1 MIPILYNSTETDFT
15 TQGLGALADA
25 ISCRV
30 TEERNGIY
38 ELEMEYPQTGI
49 HFEDIRNEN
58 IIMAI
63 PSPYRAAQPFRIY
76 RVTKPLNGNVTV
88 YASHISYDLNKIP
101 VSPCQASGVTAAL
114 EAIKAGMEIDNNFQ
128 FWTDKTTAAAFA
140 LSVPTAC
147 RSTLGGQQGSI
158 LDVYGGEYEW
168 DRFTVRLH
176 NKRGDDSGV
185 VIRYGKNLTG
195 LNHEGDISSLVTGI
209 CPYWFSDG
217 TLVMC
222 DPPIIYREGLTTQS
236 AIPVDFTQQ
245 FEEAPTAKQ
254 LQEAAESYIKN
265 NDVGEPTVSLDV
277 EFIQLEQMSGFE
289 GMALLEKCDLCD
301 TVTVQY
307 EQAGIDVE
315 AEIVSIQTD
324 VLLERYEKMQV
335 GSIRANIAQTIADQ
349 QAQIT
354 QNKQDTVTF
363 LQQAVQNATSW
374 ITGGKGGYVI
384 FQLNANGQPEEILI
398 LDQPSIETAQNV
410 WRWNQGGFGH
420 SSAGYNGP
428 YTTAITQDGA
438 IVADFITAGTMLANI
453 IHGGT
458 LTLGGQGNG
467 NGQMIILNASG
478 NKVAGMDSTGLYAQ
492 AGQIAG
498 WKIGASD
505 IFKTIDLYAD
515 MSEDGLADV
524 GDNDPVQYW
533 VWMRAP
539 TAANTACFVTA
550 YKRKSDYLSGNNVV
564 YTNFSAR
571 ADGNVRMTDADILG
585 GTLKVGSLFSVDN
598 QGNVVANS
606 LKSNNAI
613 ITGGELNIKSKT
625 ERQVNITLKYDNG
638 GNANTETT
646 IGAFGFE
653 SLDVNGLVYAS
664 TTFQTLE
671 CGDAF
676 QTDYGLTGR
685 SSNFQAKSNGQVKS
699 VYTYN
704 DITTS
709 PANMV
714 VDNGGYFCRSS
725 SSSKRY
731 KKNISEKIADSLNPE
746 RLYEVPVKSFK
757 YRKGYLHEGDPREN
771 TEIIGLIVEDLE
783 EKYPCAVEYDAEGN
797 PEMWNA
803 QILVPAML
811 KLIQE
816 QNDRI
821 KELEEKL
828 K

>member
-1 MIPILYNSTETDFT
+1 MIPILYNSTEEDFT

-25 ISCRV
+25 ISCYV

-49 HFEDIRNEN
+49 HFEDIQNGN

-168 DRFTVRLH
+168 DRFTVRLY
-176 NKRGDDSGV
+176 NKRGADSGV
-185 VIRYGKNLTG
+185 VIRYGKNLTE
-195 LNHEGDISSLVTGI
+195 LNQEGDISSLVTGI

-222 DPPIIYREGLTTQS
+222 DPPIIYRQGMTAQS
-236 AIPVDFTQQ
+236 AVPVDFTQQ
-245 FEEAPTAKQ
+245 FETAPTAAQ
-254 LQEAAESYIKN
+254 LREAAESYIEN
-265 NDVGEPTVSLDV
+265 NDIGEPTVSLDV

-354 QNKQDTVTF
+354 QNKQDAVTF
-363 LQQAVQNATSW
+363 LLQAVQNATNW

-398 LDQPSIETAQNV
+398 LDQPGIETAQDV
-410 WRWNQGGFGH
+410 WRWNKGGFGH
-420 SSAGYNGP
+420 SSSGYNGP

-438 IVADFITAGTMLANI
+438 IVADFITAGTMLANR

-467 NGQMIILNASG
+467 NGQMIILNAAG
-478 NKVAGMDSTGLYAQ
+478 TKVAGMDSTGLYAR

-539 TAANTACFVTA
+539 TASNTACFVTA

-585 GTLKVGSLFSVDN
+585 GTLKVGSLFSVDA
-598 QGNVVANS
+598 QGNVEANS
-606 LKSNNAI
+606 LKSANAE
-613 ITGGELNIKSKT
+613 ITGGNVNIQSET
-625 ERQVNITLKYDNG
+625 QSQVNILLRYQM
-638 GNANTETT
+638 GNADMQTSV
-646 IGAFGFE
+646 GAFGLE
-653 SLDVNGLVYAS
+653 CADLGGLQYG
-664 TTFQTLE
+664 QTGFSALE
-671 CGDAF
+671 CGEVKYT
-676 QTDYGLTGR
+676 QHGYTGR
-685 SSNFQAKSNGQVKS
+685 TPNFQAKSNGQVKS
-699 VYTYN
+699 TYTYN

-714 VDNGGYFCRSS
+714 VDNGGFFSRSS

-731 KKNISEKIADSLNPE
+731 KRNISEEFSEDMNPE
-746 RLYEVPVKSFK
+746 RLYDVPVKSFK
-757 YRKGYLHEGDPREN
+757 YRKGYLHKGDPREN
-771 TEIIGLIVEDLE
+771 ANIIGLIVEDLE
-783 EKYPCAVEYDAEGN
+783 EKYPCAVEYDAERQ

-803 QILVPAML
+803 QILIPAML

-816 QNDRI
+816 QNERL
-821 KELEEKL
+821 KKLEERI
-828 K
+828 